1 MKNSISYWKIFV
13 FGILLCYLQ
22 VLNGQI
28 TQFPFFESFEDSSPT
43 RSSWTNEQVLGLN
56 SNWDYQ
62 NGSPGSGITNAHS
75 GNRNA
80 RFIGNVN
87 NSNLQNITKLVSPIM
102 DISSLENPQLSY
114 WYAQQV
120 YRFWFIINWFEV
132 QNHLKIYYR
141 TDPSSEWTLLMS
153 HTSNVQSWTNN
164 TLDLPNPS
172 STYQIAFEGITNT
185 YDGIFD
191 NYTGYPNVLDDVI
204 VQDKPLPH
212 ENACYYVPSNLF
224 ENYVQFNG
232 RQLAVDMEV
241 ADLSTSSINQF
252 NLNTFGEPTYF
263 NVRIYLGDG
272 NNPSATPIHSFNNV
286 PFTKTLIGANLG
298 YNIFKN
304 QLDLS
309 SYSLILDNSTNI
321 APQKYWIQIESD
333 ARGWERSSQ
342 IIVGRPMAV
351 KQGGNAWSLGDFEGV
366 YEIIGDC
373 QEVDDYCEVNII
385 NTVYP
390 ITLVKFA
397 EINNTSSS
405 STNSPAH
412 EYFNHLIGSVIIGQ
426 TYTLTVKATAQ
437 NTNTN
442 NRQYVSVW
450 FDWNANGEFEPSERR
465 NVDFFASNSPERS
478 ISVQIPQEAVLGTT
492 KMRLISSR
500 AGSNSNYPLDPCG
513 TYSHGQAEDYS
524 LFIRA
529 EYTYQQNNW
538 LPPNGNPNLATS
550 SIAER
555 TVFLVNTNPKFTHD
569 IDIKKLV
576 VNPHAKLTVE
586 KNLKVNEEIINNG
599 EITFRSIGI
608 DQTAQF
614 DEFYGTLSGTGNIVV
629 QRFIPAQRAFRYL
642 SSPITSNG
650 TIRDNWQVGVNNTTV
665 NPSQNLNP
673 KPGFGTHITGSKTG
687 EFGFDATPSGNPSLF
702 LFNNSTQEW
711 TAIDNTD
718 QNKIIAGQPYRLM
731 VRGDRS
737 INVTSNSATPKN
749 TILEVKGFNQNFVV
763 GPLLVPFS
771 ITHPTDRWVLIG
783 NPYQASVDVNELI
796 ASSVNINGN
805 TYLVYDPSLGARGA
819 FVDVDLIDGGNSN
832 AESEA
837 NQFIQPGQA
846 VFLLAN
852 DISGTVHFMEHQKN
866 VQSDL
871 TAVFKNSTVPEIQI
885 SLFELEEFEAG
896 KRSRDGF
903 KIKFKEDGNKLIDQ
917 YDVKKS
923 GNLDENICVFLDGE
937 YLSIETRDFPSSDD
951 VINLYIGN
959 YRYDN
964 YVLKINHTPIE
975 NTTAFLVDRFTE
987 TITELKKDDFTYYNF
1002 SLTEDAL
1009 SRNSD
1014 RFYIVFKVEEENM
1027 NTIDHAFSSLS
1038 IFPNPIKNNMVNI
1051 SSPNHKNEILT
1062 LYIYGNDGVKI
1073 KEDIIKLS
1081 GAGNYKYILPQSIQK
1096 GIFTLLFIDS
1106 NKNVVS
1112 KKIIKQ

>member
-56 SNWDYQ
+56 SNWTYQ
-62 NGSPGSGITNAHS
+62 NGAPGSSVTNAHS

-80 RFIGNVN
+80 HFLGEVN
-87 NSNLQNITKLVSPIM
+87 QNYQINKTKLVSPIM
-102 DISSLENPQLSY
+102 DISNLENPQLSY
-114 WYAQQV
+114 WYAQELFRIQ
-120 YRFWFIINWFEV
+120 IIFTWVFS
-132 QNHLKIYYR
+132 QNHLKVFYR
-141 TDPSSEWTLLMS
+141 TSPSNPWIEIAF
-153 HTSNVQSWTNN
+153 HTENVQSWSQNII
-164 TLDLPNPS
+164 DLPNPS
-172 STYQIAFEGITNT
+172 STYQIAFEGITNS
-185 YDGIFD
+185 DQGPL
-191 NYTGYPNVLDDVI
+191 TGNWYRGRANVVDDVI
-204 VQDKPLPH
+204 IQDKPLPH
-212 ENACYYVPSNLF
+212 ENACYYVPSNNF
-224 ENYVQFNG
+224 ENYVQFSG
-232 RQLAVDMEV
+232 RQLAVDMDV
-241 ADLSTSSINQF
+241 ADLSTSTIDQF
-252 NLNTFGEPTYF
+252 NLNTFGEANYF
-263 NVRIYLGDG
+263 NVRIYEGGG
-272 NNPSATPIHSFNNV
+272 NTPSATPIHILNDV
-286 PFTKTLIGANLG
+286 PFTKSIIGANLG
-298 YNIFKN
+298 YYVYKN

-309 SYSLILDNSTNI
+309 SYSISLDNSANI

-373 QEVDDYCEVNII
+373 QEVDDYCEVNIT

-426 TYTLTVKATAQ
+426 TYSLTVKATSQ
-437 NTNTN
+437 NSSTL
-442 NRQYVSVW
+442 QYVSA
-450 FDWNANGEFEPSERR
+450 FIDWNGNGIFEQNERYNANWF
-465 NVDFFASNSPERS
+465 VSNSPEKS
-478 ISVQIPQEAVLGTT
+478 INVTIPHAAVLGTT

-500 AGSNSNYPLDPCG
+500 NSYPLDPCG

-529 EYTYQQNNW
+529 EYTYLQNNW

-576 VNPHAKLTVE
+576 VDQAKLTVE

-614 DEFYGTLSGTGNIVV
+614 DEFYGSLSGTGNIIV

-650 TIRDNWQVGVNNTTV
+650 TIRDNWQNGVNNTTV
-665 NPSQNLNP
+665 NPSQNSNP

-687 EFGFDATPSGNPSLF
+687 ELGFDATPSGNPSLF
-702 LFNNSTQEW
+702 LFNNSTQEL
-711 TAIDNTD
+711 TAIDNTN

-749 TILEVKGFNQNFVV
+749 TILEVKGSNQNFVI
-763 GPLLVPFS
+763 GQLSVPFS

-805 TYLVYDPSLGARGA
+805 TYLVFDPSLGDRGA
-819 FVDVDLIDGGNSN
+819 YVDVDLIDGGNSN

-837 NQFIQPGQA
+837 NHFIQPGQA
-846 VFLLAN
+846 VFLLAS
-852 DISGTVHFMEHQKN
+852 DVSGTVHFMEHQKN

-885 SLFELEEFEAG
+885 SLFELEEFEEG

-917 YDVKKS
+917 YDVRKS

-937 YLSIETRDFPSSDD
+937 YLSIETRDLPSSDD

-959 YRYDN
+959 YRYEN

-975 NTTAFLVDRFTE
+975 NTTAFLVDNYTGTF
-987 TITELKKDDFTYYNF
+987 TELKTDDFTYYNF